1 MILWPQVIGTV
12 SPVPVLAAGG
22 IGSGRQMAAAMALG
36 AAGIWCGSIWLGT
49 AESELSTAMK
59 ARLFE
64 ARSDDAI
71 QSRCRTGKPCRMLR
85 SKFTEAWDSA
95 DAPPA
100 LPMPMQTMAVAESLM
115 RIERAHA
122 DDYLTYPVG
131 QLVGDMQ
138 HETSV
143 RQVIQDMLADFIDA
157 SEQLNKLLASA

>member
-1 MILWPQVIGTV
+1 
-12 SPVPVLAAGG
+12 
-22 IGSGRQMAAAMALG
+22 
-36 AAGIWCGSIWLGT
+36 
-49 AESELSTAMK
+49 
-59 ARLFE
+59 
-64 ARSDDAI
+64 
-71 QSRCRTGKPCRMLR
+71 
-85 SKFTEAWDSA
+85 
-95 DAPPA
+95 
-100 LPMPMQTMAVAESLM
+100 MPMQTMAVAESLM